1 MDLGIA
7 KFRIAKFS
15 HCEFGF
21 ARFSHCEIGI
31 GSVNS
36 KLALRNGIWH
46 CEISHCEIKIGI
58 AKSILALRNGI
69 WHCEISHCEIFALR
83 IWVGEFSHCE
93 MGLRNFRIAKWV
105 CEQFTKISFFAD
117 FPCLSS
123 SLQLHLIIFTFPS
136 IFH

>member
-15 HCEFGF
+15 HCEIGF

-46 CEISHCEIKIGI
+46 CEISHCEIF
-58 AKSILALRNGI
+58 ALRNRF

-105 CEQFTKISFFAD
+105 CEQFAKISFLLIFHACLPV
-117 FPCLSS
+117 FNCISLSS
-123 SLQLHLIIFTFPS
+123 LFLRFS
-136 IFH
+136 IEFWAC